1 MSEKIMKSDAEWR
14 DNLTPEQ
21 YQVLRLKGTEPP
33 FSGKYCDEKSSG
45 NYVCAGCGEALFASD
60 TKFRSRSGWPSFW
73 RPIEADKIGE
83 HADSSH
89 GMRRVEVQCA
99 RCDGHLGHVFED
111 GPQPTGLRYC
121 INSASLDFNPS
132 ED

>member
-1 MSEKIMKSDAEWR
+1 MNEKITKTDAQWR
-14 DNLTPEQ
+14 ENLTPEQ
-21 YQVLRLKGTEPP
+21 YQILRLKRTEPA

-45 NYVCAGCGEALFASD
+45 NYICAGCGEALFASD
-60 TKFRSRSGWPSFW
+60 AKFESRSGWPSFW
-73 RPIEADKIGE
+73 RPLEAGKIGE
-83 HADSSH
+83 HADTSH
-89 GMRRVEVQCA
+89 GMRRVEVLCA

-121 INSASLDFNPS
+121 INSASLDFKPS

>member
-1 MSEKIMKSDAEWR
+1 MSEKIIKSDAEWR

-45 NYVCAGCGEALFASD
+45 NYVCAGCGETLFASD
-60 TKFRSRSGWPSFW
+60 TKFGSGSGWPSFW

-83 HADSSH
+83 HADTSH

-121 INSASLDFNPS
+121 INSASLDFKRS

>member
-1 MSEKIMKSDAEWR
+1 MSEKITKTDADWR
-14 DNLTPEQ
+14 ANLTPEQ

-60 TKFRSRSGWPSFW
+60 TKFESRSGWPSFW

-83 HADSSH
+83 HADVSH
-89 GMRRVEVQCA
+89 GMRRVEVLCA

-121 INSASLDFNPS
+121 INSASLDFKPS

>member
-1 MSEKIMKSDAEWR
+1 MNEKITKTDAEWR
-14 DNLTPEQ
+14 ENLTPEQ
-21 YQVLRLKGTEPP
+21 YQILRLKRTAQA

-45 NYVCAGCGEALFASD
+45 NYICAGCGEALFASD
-60 TKFRSRSGWPSFW
+60 AKFESRSGWPSFW
-73 RPIEADKIGE
+73 RPLEAGKIDE
-83 HADSSH
+83 HADTSH
-89 GMRRVEVQCA
+89 GMRRVEVLCA

-121 INSASLDFNPS
+121 INSASLDFKPS

>member
-1 MSEKIMKSDAEWR
+1 MSEKIIKTDAEWR

-60 TKFRSRSGWPSFW
+60 TKFGSSSGWPSFW
-73 RPIEADKIGE
+73 RPIEVDKIDE
-83 HADSSH
+83 HADTSH

-121 INSASLDFNPS
+121 INSASLDFKPS
-132 ED
+132 KD